1 MNASDI
7 FFMKFSTRMIKTTQ
21 VGAVTKSVLDGLGSD
36 GYLWS
41 I

>member
-7 FFMKFSTRMIKTTQ
+7 FFMKFSNKMITTTQ
-21 VGAVTKSVLDGLGSD
+21 VGAVTKSVVDWLGSD
-36 GYLWS
+36 VYLWS

>member
-7 FFMKFSTRMIKTTQ
+7 FFMKFSTRMITTTQ
-21 VGAVTKSVLDGLGSD
+21 VGVVDGLDSD
-36 GYLWS
+36 VYLWS